1 MYPSAPPGSSKV
13 TEEGAPG
20 YRGSVYRITK
30 IDGVEFSRE
39 LISNDRYK
47 PKPSVITVGPASG
60 SQAPSAPQGV
70 R

>member
-1 MYPSAPPGSSKV
+1 M
-13 TEEGAPG
+13 
-20 YRGSVYRITK
+20 SVYRITK